1 MELTD
6 ESGNMVWTGYVTP
19 NLYDMG
25 FEEEREEVEIECIDS
40 LSTLQYFKYSTD
52 KKGVVSFLTLI
63 RKLLQKCNS
72 YTNFFFPDNIQ
83 LQKDGNTT
91 ILDKLY
97 ISEENFFDKKEDD
110 ETDDEVAWTM

>member
-1 MELTD
+1 
-6 ESGNMVWTGYVTP
+6 MVWVGYVTP

-25 FEEEREEVEIECIDS
+25 FVEEREEIEIECIDG
-40 LSTLQYFKYSTD
+40 LSTLQYIKYRTD
-52 KKGVVSFLTLI
+52 KKQVVDFLYLI
-63 RKLLQKCNS
+63 RKLLASCNCYQKFYISN
-72 YTNFFFPDNIQ
+72 NIQ
-83 LQKDGNTT
+83 LIKYDTAT